1 LSVVD
6 ALSLYYNTASS
17 LRLGQLIIGIDI
29 SNSEKQRLRKLF
41 LIAIMICGG
50 LLMLASQMSNPV
62 PNVFSEFTDWVSVS
76 IFSTTDPSQKYSTL
90 EKKIYQ
96 DLQKLSQNQM
106 LPREFF
112 LQSNVWIEGQSLFS
126 DPSSSSAA
134 HLPLTTQS
142 TTKENPINKKKLKT
156 VSTNCA
162 SVSTDVFRH
171 TFQMNPQSRT
181 KMTITLISVPEDQTK
196 IMNANPNPNL
206 TQGKVAQA
214 SDSCLVSYEIFDLKT
229 DNKLFEF
236 NRHYHP

>member
-1 LSVVD
+1 
-6 ALSLYYNTASS
+6 
-17 LRLGQLIIGIDI
+17 
-29 SNSEKQRLRKLF
+29 
-41 LIAIMICGG
+41 
-50 LLMLASQMSNPV
+50 MLASQMSNPI
-62 PNVFSEFTDWVSVS
+62 PNDFSEFTDWVSANL
-76 IFSTTDPSQKYSTL
+76 FSTADPSQKYSTL
-90 EKKIYQ
+90 EKKIHQ

-106 LPREFF
+106 LPQEFF

-126 DPSSSSAA
+126 DSSSLSAA
-134 HLPLTTQS
+134 HLPLTTQP
-142 TTKENPINKKKLKT
+142 TNKENPVKKKKMNA

-196 IMNANPNPNL
+196 VMSANSNPNF